1 VRPNDNIRFKAIT
14 LEEAFKAI
22 AVTDAMI
29 DTLTAL
35 ARGDTTL
42 EAAEAALANL
52 KPEVPAMPATAPVLV
67 KQEATEGRPG
77 LLVRLAGDRYNNV
90 TGAVV
95 AIVEVL
101 VPHVSSV
108 ESWCCVVHFGSSCS
122 EAGGY

>member
-1 VRPNDNIRFKAIT
+1 LHNVQVRPNDNIRFKAIT

-42 EAAEAALANL
+42 EAAETALTGL

-67 KQEATEGRPG
+67 RQEATEGHPG
-77 LLVRLAGDRYNNV
+77 LLVRLAGDR
-90 TGAVV
+90 
-95 AIVEVL
+95 
-101 VPHVSSV
+101 
-108 ESWCCVVHFGSSCS
+108 
-122 EAGGY
+122 